1 MGFSFKEAW
10 QDKAANWALNLA
22 LVAIISSVIF
32 LGLSWFKLP
41 PQVPF
46 FYSLP
51 WGKEQLAPPAY
62 LWFLPA
68 SSLVLVLVNLVLAGF
83 FSSDKL
89 LTRTLII
96 TTGLYSSLASLILF
110 RIITLI
116 I

>member
-1 MGFSFKEAW
+1 MRFSFKEVW
-10 QDKAANWALNLA
+10 QDKTTNWALNLA

-32 LGLSWFKLP
+32 LGLSWPKLP
-41 PQVPF
+41 PQVPL

-51 WGKEQLAPPAY
+51 WGKEQLAPPVL

-68 SSLVLVLVNLVLAGF
+68 SSSVLVVINLFLVGL

-89 LTRTLII
+89 LVRILAVTI
-96 TTGLYSSLASLILF
+96 GLYSGLAALILF
-110 RIITLI
+110 QIINLI

>member
-1 MGFSFKEAW
+1 MGFSLKEVWA
-10 QDKAANWALNLA
+10 DKTANWALNLA

-32 LGLSWFKLP
+32 LGLSWSKLP

-51 WGKEQLAPPAY
+51 WGKEQLAPPAS
-62 LWFLPA
+62 LWFFPA
-68 SSLVLVLVNLVLAGF
+68 SSLVLVLTNLFLANF
-83 FSSDKL
+83 FFSDKL
-89 LTRTLII
+89 LARILAVTI
-96 TTGLYSSLASLILF
+96 GLYSGLASLILF